1 VKGQKVKP
9 REVLL
14 ATLSP
19 LLDLKDKDD
28 VVLLRVIVG
37 GIKNDKETI
46 FEYEMV
52 TFKDRK
58 KNITAMA
65 RTTANTISV
74 VAQMIGNGT
83 IEKRGV
89 YPPEQIV
96 PGDIYIKE
104 MKKRGVV
111 IKEKQYVK

>member
-1 VKGQKVKP
+1 VKP
-9 REVLL
+9 RDVLL
-14 ATLSP
+14 AVLSP
-19 LLDLKDKDD
+19 LLDLKDKED

-37 GIKNDKETI
+37 GIKNGKKTVL
-46 FEYEMV
+46 EYETA

-58 KNITAMA
+58 NSVTAMA

-74 VAQMIGNGT
+74 VAQMIGSGV
-83 IEKRGV
+83 IQKRGV

-104 MKKRGVV
+104 MEKRGVV
-111 IKEKQYVK
+111 IKEKQYVKE